1 MTVVVL
7 KLVIEGNST
16 TFNVPCYV
24 LQSSKPLWSGD
35 LYDCALVLGT
45 NALETLGFRITN
57 PNGELVSPAGKR
69 CQSAEVQ
76 AVEPEDADAKVH
88 VVLDQQMR
96 LGSFQSKIVKAST
109 NTSSDLDVCIK
120 MVTPNDKLASIQCDF
135 TDEVWE
141 KKSTGELQ
149 VTNWSGEPLNI
160 EQGIVIGDV
169 EEVSVVDATDPVWET
184 PTVEVARIGQGS
196 EEVIRQRQVELKP
209 QLVIGDVCS
218 EEERMKFTELLLI
231 KRNSFAMEDS
241 ELGETDVVE
250 HSIDTNGARPT
261 KTFARRLP
269 YALRKELEE
278 ELTKLRAAGCI
289 EPSTSPYAS
298 GLVLV
303 RKKDG
308 SLRVCVDYWKLNQD
322 TISDRYPMPRVDEL
336 VDAIGRRK
344 GRYFST
350 LDTMK
355 GYHQVKTDEQSKCK
369 TAFTCHLGLFQY
381 RQMPFGLTNATATF
395 QRLMDKLFAGQE
407 WDSVFVYLDDILIVS
422 NSMEDHLRDVGLVLD
437 KLSEADL

>member
-1 MTVVVL
+1 M
-7 KLVIEGNST
+7 
-16 TFNVPCYV
+16 
-24 LQSSKPLWSGD
+24 
-35 LYDCALVLGT
+35 
-45 NALETLGFRITN
+45 
-57 PNGELVSPAGKR
+57 
-69 CQSAEVQ
+69 
-76 AVEPEDADAKVH
+76 
-88 VVLDQQMR
+88 
-96 LGSFQSKIVKAST
+96 
-109 NTSSDLDVCIK
+109 
-120 MVTPNDKLASIQCDF
+120 
-135 TDEVWE
+135 WE

-149 VTNWSGEPLNI
+149 VTNWSGELLNI
-160 EQGIVIGDV
+160 EQGTVVGDV
-169 EEVSVVDATDPVWET
+169 EEVSVVNASDPVWET
-184 PTVEVARIGQGS
+184 PTVEVAKIGQGS
-196 EEVIRQRQVELKP
+196 EENIRQRQVELKP

-231 KRNSFAMEDS
+231 KHNSFAMEDS

-250 HSIDTNGARPT
+250 HSIDTNGARAT

-289 EPSTSPYAS
+289 EPSTSLYAS

-308 SLRVCVDYWKLNQD
+308 SLHVCVDYRKLNQD
-322 TISDRYPMPRVDEL
+322 TIPDRYPMPRVDEL
-336 VDAIGRRK
+336 VDAIGHRK

-350 LDTMK
+350 LDMMK
-355 GYHQVKTDEQSKCK
+355 GYHQVKMDEQSKCK
-369 TAFTCHLGLFQY
+369 TTFTCHRGLFQY
-381 RQMPFGLTNATATF
+381 RRMPFGLTNAPATF

-437 KLSEADL
+437 KLSEAGL